1 MKRKAEADFEKLC
14 HTLVEGKNFRRKGA
28 DFRELCATL
37 GSGRVE
43 MENMLFDCVG
53 MSGDDVLEGLRT
65 RKQQIYI

>member
-43 MENMLFDCVG
+43 MENMLYECVG
-53 MSGDDVLEGLRT
+53 MSGDDVLTCLR
-65 RKQQIYI
+65 RKKSRIFI